1 MYLITGY
8 ARATAF
14 ARRFRDDRSGLAL
27 LEFAFT
33 APLVVTLGLWGV
45 ETANLALANL
55 RVSQVAL
62 NLADNA
68 SRVGVQSTLV
78 TQQLREV
85 DINDVFAAAR
95 AQGAAW
101 DLTTRG
107 RITLSSLEA
116 DKDGKQTIHWQR
128 CLGMKSGAGYD
139 STYGRTTISG
149 GSPAAADS
157 TTAPYDPTAGVNTS
171 MSGADNSASHPGS
184 VIPGGMGETG
194 AKVVSPNNSGVMFV
208 EINYDYKPVVGT
220 GWLPNGAAKL
230 RYIASFIVRDR
241 RDFGQVYNPSPA
253 ATLMTCNKYTS

>member
-1 MYLITGY
+1 MYLITVY
-8 ARATAF
+8 DRATAF

-128 CLGMKSGAGYD
+128 CLGIKSGAGYD

-171 MSGADNSASHPGS
+171 TSGADNSASHPGS
-184 VIPGGMGETG
+184 VITGGMGETG

-220 GWLPNGAAKL
+220 GWLPTGAAKL

-253 ATLMTCNKYTS
+253 ATLMTCNKYMS